1 MKGPYLQVGLPFR
14 HDSAGQDFF
23 SGFQTECHA
32 YTHQREAW
40 QRLASDLKP
49 RHLDAIVTRTLS
61 LDELPQAFEPYVKG
75 AVTGRAV
82 VKIG

>member
-1 MKGPYLQVGLPFR
+1 M
-14 HDSAGQDFF
+14 SAVDVYRITDQLDDP
-23 SGFQTECHA
+23 S
-32 YTHQREAW
+32 
-40 QRLASDLKP
+40 
-49 RHLDAIVTRTLS
+49 LDAIVTRTLS

>member
-1 MKGPYLQVGLPFR
+1 MSGAAELGIAL
-14 HDSAGQDFF
+14 SAAQAD
-23 SGFQTECHA
+23 QLL
-32 YTHQREAW
+32 
-40 QRLASDLKP
+40 RL
-49 RHLDAIVTRTLS
+49 